1 MCDTPAPLVF
11 HSLQLSLASENPP
24 LTNQTNE
31 VQPVATRNKKARK
44 AKSLTS
50 QLEPE
55 TLTPRAG
62 KETKNPTVDLRT
74 APSSEPHPIIIN
86 LNRAAPRRT
95 HRNGEQAGGG
105 ITTAAKRDLPGP
117 ALNHD
122 TGELPEMIKE
132 ALRGP
137 AADLSSQMSKL
148 SSEVGKIHRELE
160 ELKAHIVLFSY
171 NVIST
176 VKALKEQSEQ

>member
-1 MCDTPAPLVF
+1 
-11 HSLQLSLASENPP
+11 
-24 LTNQTNE
+24 
-31 VQPVATRNKKARK
+31 VATRNKKARK

-74 APSSEPHPIIIN
+74 APNSEPQLIN
-86 LNRAAPRRT
+86 PAR
-95 HRNGEQAGGG
+95 HRDGEQAGGG

-117 ALNHD
+117 ALYHD

-132 ALRGP
+132 ALRDP
-137 AADLSSQMSKL
+137 
-148 SSEVGKIHRELE
+148 RPRC
-160 ELKAHIVLFSY
+160 
-171 NVIST
+171 
-176 VKALKEQSEQ
+176 

>member
-1 MCDTPAPLVF
+1 
-11 HSLQLSLASENPP
+11 LSLASENPP

-62 KETKNPTVDLRT
+62 KETNKNPTVDLRT
-74 APSSEPHPIIIN
+74 TPNSEPHLIII
-86 LNRAAPRRT
+86 NRAAPRRHG
-95 HRNGEQAGGG
+95 HRDAGEQAGGE

-137 AADLSSQMSKL
+137 AAAHDLSSQMSKL

-160 ELKAHIVLFSY
+160 ELKAHIVLFSSVIS